1 MNTSRSPADPR
12 HVIARRAAREVSR
25 GQIINL
31 GIGLPTLIPH
41 YVDAASGVWIHSENG
56 ILGVG
61 PSGDVDALDSELI
74 DAGGGYVSIVPGG
87 AVVDSAVS
95 FGMIRRGMIDITFL
109 GALQVSAH
117 GDLANWLVPGSLVA
131 GIGGGAELAQS
142 ARRVIVTMLHTDR
155 NGRPKI
161 VNACTLPLTARRR
174 VTRIVTEHAV
184 FACGTEGLQLLEVL
198 SDIGPAGLRNI
209 TDADFQAIA
218 DSHA

>member
-1 MNTSRSPADPR
+1 M
-12 HVIARRAAREVSR
+12 IARRAAREVSR
-25 GQIINL
+25 GQVINL

-61 PSGDVDALDSELI
+61 PSGDDDALDSELI

-161 VNACTLPLTARRR
+161 VSACTLPLTARRR

-218 DSHA
+218 DSQA

>member
-1 MNTSRSPADPR
+1 M
-12 HVIARRAAREVSR
+12 IARRAAREVSR

-31 GIGLPTLIPH
+31 GIGLPTLIAH

-161 VNACTLPLTARRR
+161 VSACTLPLTARRR

-218 DSHA
+218 DSQA

>member
-1 MNTSRSPADPR
+1 MNTSQSPADPR

-31 GIGLPTLIPH
+31 GIGLPTLIAH

-161 VNACTLPLTARRR
+161 VSACTLPLTARRR

-218 DSHA
+218 DSQA